1 MRHNS
6 CPPNVRDT
14 GVTLVEVAARLAHSC
29 YRLYQFWESLREA
42 PGEVEVIKN
51 DLMLLTSLLRDI
63 SKDVDLS
70 LSVTL
75 TLEACNAKVKV
86 SSSNVTS

>member
-1 MRHNS
+1 M
-6 CPPNVRDT
+6 T
-14 GVTLVEVAARLAHSC
+14 GITLVEAAAGLARSC

-51 DLMLLTSLLRDI
+51 DLMLLTNLLRDI
-63 SKDVDLS
+63 SKVDLS

-86 SSSNVTS
+86 SSSNATSLIRA